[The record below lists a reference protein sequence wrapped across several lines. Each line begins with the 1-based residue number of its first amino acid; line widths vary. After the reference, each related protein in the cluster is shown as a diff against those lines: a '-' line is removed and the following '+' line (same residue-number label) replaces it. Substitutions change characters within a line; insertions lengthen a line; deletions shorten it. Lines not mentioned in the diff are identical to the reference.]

1 MPQNVHFRQRAPA
14 PPPMAPKW
22 YLHKDDIVG
31 TWGESNSPRFYNFCV
46 RQFVCGSSCHCLFS
60 GLILF
65 SFLSLTFSWHFILP
79 CGCQKIERESKKP
92 RMKARM
98 RPKQRKWMNCCTQ
111 KWLNLGL
118 LDSPQVYY
126 YQMVEVPDGED
137 VLDEDWVG
145 IGYDEN
151 PGVQPA
157 DRLHQQ
163 LLHTCARYSARL
175 QNNVASFAITVF
187 SVVASL
193 RVLHRQNAFASGTRR
208 HENFRVCPALARY
221 RKSM

>member
-1 MPQNVHFRQRAPA
+1 MIIILNTVIP
-14 PPPMAPKW
+14 
-22 YLHKDDIVG
+22 I
-31 TWGESNSPRFYNFCV
+31 
-46 RQFVCGSSCHCLFS
+46 RQFNQNDIFTKTTSLAPEVSLTVPDFTISVCGSSCHCLFS
-60 GLILF
+60 GLIIF

-126 YQMVEVPDGED
+126 YQMVEVPGGED

-145 IGYDEN
+145 VGYDEN

-163 LLHTCARYSARL
+163 LLHTWARY
-175 QNNVASFAITVF
+175 AS
-187 SVVASL
+187 
-193 RVLHRQNAFASGTRR
+193 
-208 HENFRVCPALARY
+208 P
-221 RKSM
+221 K

>member
-46 RQFVCGSSCHCLFS
+46 RQFMPLSLFRS
-60 GLILF
+60 HSLFF
-65 SFLSLTFSWHFILP
+65 SFPNFFLAFHPALRMP
-79 CGCQKIERESKKP
+79 KNRKRKQKTKNESENEAKTE
-92 RMKARM
+92 
-98 RPKQRKWMNCCTQ
+98 KWMNCCTQ

-126 YQMVEVPDGED
+126 YQMVEVPGCED

-145 IGYDEN
+145 VGYDEN

-163 LLHTCARYSARL
+163 LLHTWARY
-175 QNNVASFAITVF
+175 AS
-187 SVVASL
+187 
-193 RVLHRQNAFASGTRR
+193 
-208 HENFRVCPALARY
+208 P
-221 RKSM
+221 K